1 MAKIAVDMM
10 GSDLGPQ
17 ELSQAV
23 RKYLADQPE
32 ASFLLFG
39 DEKTLT
45 PLFSDLKERVSI
57 VPTASIIP
65 MEIKPLDFLR
75 SKDSSLYQAI
85 DSVKEGRADAV
96 LTAGSTGGFV
106 IGSTMLLRNIEG
118 VTRAGICSPFPTAV
132 KGRATVIL
140 DIGASNVNTAE
151 DLYGFAKMGSLYA
164 SEILDLKNPSV
175 YVLSNGT
182 EEGKGTEEVVKAYEL
197 LKERNFPGFEGNVE
211 ARDALDGKHDVI
223 VTSGFTGNVFLK
235 AVEGTA
241 SMMNGMIKDAFKTS
255 FGTKIG
261 YLFAKK
267 GFKEMK
273 TRMDYRKYGGAILL
287 GVNGVA
293 VKAHGNSNA
302 YAFYHAIDVAEK
314 MAEKNIVNRI
324 REAFHD

>member
-1 MAKIAVDMM
+1 
-10 GSDLGPQ
+10 
-17 ELSQAV
+17 
-23 RKYLADQPE
+23 
-32 ASFLLFG
+32 
-39 DEKTLT
+39 
-45 PLFSDLKERVSI
+45 
-57 VPTASIIP
+57 
-65 MEIKPLDFLR
+65 
-75 SKDSSLYQAI
+75 
-85 DSVKEGRADAV
+85 
-96 LTAGSTGGFV
+96 
-106 IGSTMLLRNIEG
+106 
-118 VTRAGICSPFPTAV
+118 V